1 MWVSSET
8 ISLLYVDAVSCGEAI
23 SRLQEALSTLWSL
36 SWPFP
41 GLMSLP
47 LARPAFASRGGFEG
61 HLYPGLSFF
70 FYGLY
75 HAQLVFRASL
85 CNYPVRHLPC
95 RPRSQGRWARLQQI
109 HYIGLVK
116 ILSACLLV
124 AQEMH
129 NIQGQFVLISKIY
142 HQRNFLYHKQW
153 QHLTLYASV
162 FLSGCVDAVS
172 QNLLPR
178 RCAALE
184 LGAQALG
191 TFLFL
196 PLMVSHM
203 QDSEGVELQCHL
215 LLTQAVFLL
224 TLAIA
229 AEVWAPDRPQLGVT
243 RAFFYMITGSWLI
256 QIGFILH
263 RPVSGYEWTDDDKN
277 NIIFVT
283 TFFCWHVTSVAV
295 LMIWIYGFFFLWY
308 RYISCCPNVGEPE
321 TVPVT
326 CTFWNTWLR
335 NRGKWSCQRGGPRI
349 LPSGGSPG
357 AADSAGTVTPLLSPS
372 GLSQSHLLS
381 HMQNTG
387 E

>member
-1 MWVSSET
+1 M
-8 ISLLYVDAVSCGEAI
+8 A
-23 SRLQEALSTLWSL
+23 
-36 SWPFP
+36 
-41 GLMSLP
+41 LP
-47 LARPAFASRGGFEG
+47 LARSTFASRGGFEG

-85 CNYPVRHLPC
+85 CNDPVQHPPC

-109 HYIGLVK
+109 DYVGLVK

-129 NIQGQFVLISKIY
+129 NIQGPFVLFSKIY

-153 QHLTLYASV
+153 QHLTLYVSV
-162 FLSGCVDAVS
+162 FLSGCVDVVS
-172 QNLLPR
+172 QNLLPH
-178 RCAALE
+178 RCLALE
-184 LGAQALG
+184 HGAQALA

-203 QDSEGVELQCHL
+203 QDSEGVELQCHI

-224 TLAIA
+224 TLAIT
-229 AEVWAPDRPQLGVT
+229 AEVWAPHVPQLGVVK
-243 RAFFYMITGSWLI
+243 AFFYMVTGSWLI

-277 NIIFVT
+277 NIVFVT
-283 TFFCWHVTSVAV
+283 TFFCWHVTSIAI

-308 RYISCCPNVGEPE
+308 RYIS
-321 TVPVT
+321 
-326 CTFWNTWLR
+326 
-335 NRGKWSCQRGGPRI
+335 
-349 LPSGGSPG
+349 
-357 AADSAGTVTPLLSPS
+357 
-372 GLSQSHLLS
+372 
-381 HMQNTG
+381 
-387 E
+387 